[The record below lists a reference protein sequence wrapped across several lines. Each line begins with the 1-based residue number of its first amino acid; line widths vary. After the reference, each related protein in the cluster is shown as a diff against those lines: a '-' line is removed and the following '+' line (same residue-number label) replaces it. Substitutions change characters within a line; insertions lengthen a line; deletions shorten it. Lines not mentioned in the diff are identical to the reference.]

1 MARMVLAQRGL
12 HLEYETHGPPAGTP
26 VLLIMGLGMQLLA
39 WPQSYIDALTA
50 AGYRVVVF
58 DNRDAGLS
66 GSGPL
71 APHMSMARALL
82 ATLFGRPVRP
92 AYTLHDMADDT
103 LALVDALGITRFHV
117 AGISMGGMI
126 SQILATRAPERVL
139 SLITIMSS
147 AGNNTAPRPAP
158 GVVMKSLRRPPKDA
172 EPAQLERHFFEL
184 FQLIGVLG
192 EDEFELA
199 PLRERLARTVRR
211 AYNPA
216 GTSRQL
222 LAIMA
227 SVDRSREV
235 RRIAVPTLII
245 HGLQDPLVRV
255 GAARRL
261 AELIPHARLEII
273 DPMGHYLPLRQ
284 IEQLAQL
291 CLTHLQGANPTTSLQ
306 TAA

>member
-1 MARMVLAQRGL
+1 MARLELPHRRL
-12 HLEYETHGPPAGTP
+12 HLEYEVHGPQDGTA

-39 WPQSYIDALTA
+39 WPQPYVEALTT
-50 AGYRVVVF
+50 AGYRVVTF

-66 GSGPL
+66 GSGEL
-71 APHMSMARALL
+71 APHMSMRRALL
-82 ATLFGRPVRP
+82 CALFGRPVRP

-103 LALVDALGITRFHV
+103 LALADALSISRFHV

-139 SLITIMSS
+139 SLTSIMSS

-158 GVVMKSLRRPPKDA
+158 SVLMKSLRRPPQGA
-172 EPAQLERHFFEL
+172 EPEQLERHFFEL
-184 FQLIGVLG
+184 FKLIGALG

-216 GTSRQL
+216 GTTRQL

-227 SVDRSREV
+227 SADRSREV

-245 HGLQDPLVRV
+245 HGRQDPLVRI
-255 GAARRL
+255 GAAERL
-261 AELIPHARLEII
+261 AKLIPHARLEII
-273 DPMGHYLPLRQ
+273 DGMGHYLPLRH
-284 IEQLAQL
+284 IERLAQL
-291 CLTHLQGANPTTSLQ
+291 CLAHFQRATR
-306 TAA
+306 